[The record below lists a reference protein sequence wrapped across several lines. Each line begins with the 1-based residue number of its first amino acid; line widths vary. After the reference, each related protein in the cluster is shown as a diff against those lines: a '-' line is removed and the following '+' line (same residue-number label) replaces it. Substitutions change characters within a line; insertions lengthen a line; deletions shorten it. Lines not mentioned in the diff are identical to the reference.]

1 MRGWIHKSGKM
12 SLQIFYNRKSVI
24 YTHIVLAKEDVGG
37 VGGVGGSALKE
48 ISRMQRQLQSALGKY
63 E

>member
-1 MRGWIHKSGKM
+1 M
-12 SLQIFYNRKSVI
+12 SLQIFYNGKSVI
-24 YTHIVLAKEDVGG
+24 YTHIVLAVGG
-37 VGGVGGSALKE
+37 GMWKWVVGYWLGGLVVGGLVLKE